1 LVYQIVGDL
10 ETSFFSNFEAVIGG
24 ICKEKNVGSFAVVLG
39 PSFVTSVVW
48 NAIVQAITT
57 LAVSD
62 RDSDQ

>member
-1 LVYQIVGDL
+1 L
-10 ETSFFSNFEAVIGG
+10 ETSFLSDLEAVISS
-24 ICKEKNVGSFAVVLG
+24 IYKENNVGSFAGVLEAIG
-39 PSFVTSVVW
+39 ARFVTTVVW